1 MSIDD
6 RSPVADVA
14 VIGAGPAGTTV
25 AARLAQLGYRVE
37 IVDRGRARRAHTSE
51 MLAAPTLD
59 LLAMTGAD
67 RSVRRAG
74 FPAAEALTVAWEASR
89 MVRPMPA
96 GSLLVDRHR
105 FDALLLDRARELGVT
120 VIRGNVVRRRRLASN
135 WEIALDGDEPPVRAR
150 FVVDAS
156 GRPSD
161 LRHSRPHALLG
172 VTGRWNRTLDRPTV
186 VTVDEGW
193 VWAAPGSMSRDRVPW
208 CEVTVFVDPVAWR
221 VLGADPVTRYVR
233 LVRGAGILVPGAQL
247 AGGLTARDATS
258 ALAGEICG
266 ADWLAVGDAALALD
280 PLSSSGVQRAV
291 QSALTAAV
299 VIHTAITRPADAALA
314 RDHYRQGLA
323 RAAEHHADWTGE
335 SYAAVAAVR
344 STVFWTARA
353 TTRRRDG
360 SSEASLGRRASP
372 SLPPPDAVV
381 RRSPLVRFVEVSQVV
396 GDSVRLAPAVQHP
409 GVDGAVAYVA
419 GTPVVPLLAPMNGV
433 ATMGE
438 LVGSWA
444 GTMPPATALELAH
457 WLLRR
462 GVIEE
467 AGV

>member
-1 MSIDD
+1 MSIAD
-6 RSPVADVA
+6 RTPVADVA

-37 IVDRGRARRAHTSE
+37 MVDRGRARRTHICE
-51 MLAAPTLD
+51 ILAAPTLD
-59 LLAMTGAD
+59 LLAMTGAE
-67 RSVRRAG
+67 RSVLQAG
-74 FPAAEALTVAWEASR
+74 FPAAEAMTVAWEAPR
-89 MVRPMPA
+89 VVRAMPR

-105 FDALLLDRARELGVT
+105 FDALLLDRALELGVT
-120 VIRGNVVRRRRLASN
+120 VTGGNAVRRRRLGSS
-135 WEIALDGDEPPVRAR
+135 WEIALDGDRAPVCAR

-156 GRPSD
+156 GRRSN
-161 LRHSRPHALLG
+161 LRHSRPDALLG
-172 VTGRWNRTLDRPTV
+172 VTGRWNVALDRPTV

-193 VWAAPGSMSRDRVPW
+193 VWAAPGPAPCDGVPW
-208 CEVTVFVDPVAWR
+208 CEVTVFVDPTAWR

-233 LVRGAGILVPGAQL
+233 LVEAAGIVSPAARLT
-247 AGGLTARDATS
+247 GGLTARDATS
-258 ALAGEICG
+258 ALATEVCG
-266 ADWLAVGDAALALD
+266 CDWLAVGDTALALD

-299 VIHTAITRPADAALA
+299 VIHTAMTRPADAALA
-314 RDHYRQGLA
+314 LDHYRHGLA

-344 STVFWTARA
+344 STAFWTTRA
-353 TTRRRDG
+353 TTRRTDG
-360 SSEASLGRRASP
+360 SSDASLGRRASRFVP
-372 SLPPPDAVV
+372 SPEAVV

-396 GDSVRLAPAVQHP
+396 GDSVRLAPALEHP

-438 LVGSWA
+438 LVGAWA
-444 GTMPPATALELAH
+444 GTMPAATAVELAH
-457 WLLRR
+457 WLFRR